1 MPPDSAEQ
9 DDDPDTEFAEIDPTR
24 RYGRVSL
31 FHISTLTLNS
41 LLHSLF
47 SIFISSFFFL
57 LSNSNLSIDLIHN

>member
-47 SIFISSFFFL
+47 SIFISSFFFFYCQIQIFL
-57 LSNSNLSIDLIHN
+57 LI